1 MKRSGSG
8 NVLHLGSPRAP
19 GAVAVIIF
27 LAVAVSLP
35 IACTGEYSL
44 SATPDTVP
52 TTGALSPSAPTGA
65 APTPWPYLVVN
76 STISLAAIDAEF
88 EKIGTD
94 LSAAVDSGDLGRLL
108 TVSNDVLGFLNA
120 NQKNIP
126 PLQGYLET
134 KVLGDRLAAAYGQMI
149 AGIQGIH
156 DSLVAGSGTGVTDG
170 FVTFVAGNAAYA
182 EIRRTLGDFAGRA
195 VLMKR
200 VLLK

>member
-1 MKRSGSG
+1 MYATKGRHLRSTR
-8 NVLHLGSPRAP
+8 PARA
-19 GAVAVIIF
+19 ATAIFF

-35 IACTGEYSL
+35 IACTGGS
-44 SATPDTVP
+44 SPRVTADAVP
-52 TTGALSPSAPTGA
+52 TTAASSSTASQGA

-94 LSAAVDSGDLGRLL
+94 LSAAVDSGDLARLL

-134 KVLGDRLAAAYGQMI
+134 QVLGDRLAAAYSQMI
-149 AGIQGIH
+149 AGIQRIH
-156 DSLVAGSGTGVTDG
+156 DSLVAGSGTGVTEG
-170 FVTFVAGNAAYA
+170 FVAFVAGNAAYS